1 MPQTI
6 ILDKHD
12 KKMAIQ
18 ELEDLRNSVLG
29 DLARISELINEL
41 TRGEYSLIM
50 ERAKSYWLTSI
61 ENNLAADSGSFLG
74 SMVNFQDTLNELK
87 EMIESEED

>member
-1 MPQTI
+1 MNI

-18 ELEDLRNSVLG
+18 EMEDLRNSILG

-41 TRGEYSLIM
+41 TREEHSLIM

-61 ENNLAADSGSFLG
+61 ENNLSADSGSFLG
-74 SMVNFQDTLNELK
+74 CMVNFSDTIKELK
-87 EMIESEED
+87 EMVECEED